1 MKIKIKE
8 LIPIMESLNTL
19 NKKELPFGTSF
30 KIARAIKLLATDYET
45 AMEKRKEIINKYG
58 AKDDKGELKIESNG
72 TILPMPDKQEVWNTE
87 LKELFDVEVEVDLK
101 PIKLSEF
108 EFKDENRQ
116 TTVEP
121 KDLVPLIDLLIEDD
135 IK

>member
-1 MKIKIKE
+1 MQIKVKE
-8 LIPIMESLNTL
+8 LIPVMESLNTL
-19 NKKELPFGTSF
+19 NKKELPFSTSF
-30 KIARAIKLLATDYET
+30 KIAKAIKLLATDYET

-58 AKDDKGELKIESNG
+58 AKDEKGELKIESNG
-72 TILPMPDKQEVWNTE
+72 TILPMPDNQEVWNRE

>member
-1 MKIKIKE
+1 MQIKVKKI
-8 LIPIMESLNTL
+8 IPMMESLNTL
-19 NKKELPFGTSF
+19 NRKELPFSTSF
-30 KIARAIKLLATDYET
+30 KIAKAVKLLSIDYET
-45 AMEKRKEIINKYG
+45 AMEKRKEIIDKYG
-58 AKDDKGELKIESNG
+58 AKDEKGELKIELNG
-72 TILPMPDKQEVWNTE
+72 TILPMPDKQEEWNRE

-121 KDLVPLIDLLIEDD
+121 KDLVPLIDLIIEDE
-135 IK
+135 

>member
-1 MKIKIKE
+1 M
-8 LIPIMESLNTL
+8 MESLNTL
-19 NKKELPFGTSF
+19 NKKELPFSTSF
-30 KIARAIKLLATDYET
+30 KIAKAVKLLSTDYET
-45 AMEKRKEIINKYG
+45 AVGKRKEIINKYG
-58 AKDDKGELKIESNG
+58 AKDEKGELKIENNG
-72 TILPMPDKQEVWNTE
+72 TILPMPDKQEEWNTE

>member
-1 MKIKIKE
+1 MQIKVKE
-8 LIPIMESLNTL
+8 LIPMMESLNTL
-19 NKKELPFGTSF
+19 NKKELPFSTSF
-30 KIARAIKLLATDYET
+30 KIAKAIKLLTTDYET

-58 AKDDKGELKIESNG
+58 TKDEKGELKIELNG
-72 TILPMPDKQEVWNTE
+72 TILPMPAKQEVWNRE

-108 EFKDENRQ
+108 EFKDEHRQ

-121 KDLVPLIDLLIEDD
+121 KELVSLIDLIIEDD